1 MLDAGEDNER
11 DVLGSASTSNNR
23 EFTIA
28 ISDIGVGKHTLTYNG
43 MDETGNSLKTDA
55 VLKFEVVV
63 SPPLTLGLTTGMNL
77 ISVPRDPENTD
88 IQAVFGDVEEI
99 TLVFTRPIAGESDLP
114 WLVAVRDQMTG
125 EFVGDLKSID
135 ARHAYWVKAS
145 GSSKVEIEVPQLE
158 AQRTPPSIFVAVG
171 EWTLVPVIS
180 LAPIAPAGTA
190 SDSPDYIQEGTEF
203 DAGAYFGERFVQGFH
218 LRSWAVGGNIEG

>member
-1 MLDAGEDNER
+1 M
-11 DVLGSASTSNNR
+11 
-23 EFTIA
+23 
-28 ISDIGVGKHTLTYNG
+28 
-43 MDETGNSLKTDA
+43 KTDP
-55 VLKFEVVV
+55 VLEFEVVV

-145 GSSKVEIEVPQLE
+145 GSSKVEIETPQLE
-158 AQRTPPSIFVAVG
+158 AQRTPPSIFVAAG

-190 SDSPDYIQEGTEF
+190 TDSPDYIQEGTEF
-203 DAGAYFGERFVQGFH
+203 DANAYFGSDLSKAFTFEAGQWKAI
-218 LRSWAVGGNIEG
+218 SKK